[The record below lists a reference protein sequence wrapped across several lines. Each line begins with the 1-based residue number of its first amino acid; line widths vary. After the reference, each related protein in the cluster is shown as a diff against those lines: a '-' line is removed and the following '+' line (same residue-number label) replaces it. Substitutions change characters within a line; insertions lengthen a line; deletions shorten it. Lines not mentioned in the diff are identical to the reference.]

1 MRVLIATTHVPFVD
15 GGAEAMD
22 RSLTKAL
29 KARGHAVETLRIPFK
44 WYPPERIHEHL
55 LACRLLDVQESN
67 GVPIDRVIG
76 FKFPAYHVRHPNKVN
91 WILHQHRT
99 AFEMWGTE
107 LCDLSIHPDG
117 KAIRDSINAIERKL
131 LPEARSLYTIS
142 QTVTDRLQKYCDLS
156 AKTLYHPPENEDVF
170 YGGETG
176 DYLYFPSRMNKWKR
190 QHLAIEAL
198 AQTRKPVKI
207 RFSGLPDNP
216 EFLQHLKD
224 QASRLKVENR
234 ISFLGRLPF
243 EEMVDQYAN
252 SRGVLFIPENEDYG
266 YITLEAMLSSKPV
279 ITCSDSGGPTE
290 FIRHGKEG
298 FVCDPDPASIA
309 KSMDALWES
318 TAFAKDAG
326 KKALDR
332 YREMDISWDKIV
344 DTLLG

>member
-15 GGAEAMD
+15 GGAETMD

-29 KARGHAVETLRIPFK
+29 KAKGHMVETLRIPFK

-76 FKFPAYHVRHPNKVN
+76 FKFPAYHIRHPNKVA

-107 LCDLSIHPDG
+107 LCDLSPHPEG
-117 KAIRDSINAIERKL
+117 KAIRDSINALERKL
-131 LPEARSLYTIS
+131 LPEARSLFTIS
-142 QTVTDRLQKYCDLS
+142 QTVTDRLQKYCELK
-156 AKTLYHPPENEDVF
+156 AKTLYQPPENEEAF
-170 YGGETG
+170 HAGETG
-176 DYLYFPSRMNKWKR
+176 DYLYFPSRLNTWKR
-190 QHLAIEAL
+190 QQLAIEAL
-198 AQTRKPVKI
+198 AQTRTPVKI
-207 RFSGLPDNP
+207 RFSGAPDNP
-216 EFLQHLKD
+216 KYLEQLKE

-234 ISFLGRLPF
+234 IFFLGRIPF
-243 EEMVDQYAN
+243 EDMVEQYAN
-252 SRGVLFIPENEDYG
+252 CRGVLFTPENEDYG
-266 YITLEAMLSSKPV
+266 YITLEAMLSAKPV

-290 FIRHGKEG
+290 FIRHEEEG

-309 KSMDALWES
+309 KAMDALWQNP
-318 TAFAKDAG
+318 TFAKESG
-326 KKALDR
+326 LKALGH
-332 YREMDISWDKIV
+332 YRELDLSWDNIV